1 MEREM
6 DLRGKEAASLS
17 SLVKKE
23 YQIPDSYYFGEVK
36 RGLRNS
42 DGTGVLIG
50 VTKVG
55 SVQGY
60 LIEDGRRIPV
70 PGKLYYRGIDLN
82 CSWGICRQNPSFPIL
97 TISCARPESCQRAS
111 RRV

>member
-17 SLVKKE
+17 SLVKQE

-42 DGTGVLIG
+42 DGTGRAHRRD
-50 VTKVG
+50 
-55 SVQGY
+55 
-60 LIEDGRRIPV
+60 EGR
-70 PGKLYYRGIDLN
+70 
-82 CSWGICRQNPSFPIL
+82 
-97 TISCARPESCQRAS
+97 QRAGLS
-111 RRV
+111 D